1 MYNFEVEG
9 LYFLVKCTPIIF
21 VLFII
26 IIILYMFLLQ
36 LISLVLKSNNIFI
49 YIYTFKWLHYVH
61 SHGPLA

>member
-26 IIILYMFLLQ
+26 IIIVYMFLLQ
-36 LISLVLKSNNIFI
+36 LISIYVYI